1 MWQTALALLIG
12 TCASMSA
19 KEGGQAPSS
28 RVQKQLK
35 ADAPSTREKLA
46 LRRLKFFIASAELEI
61 AQQQSAA
68 FLLDYPE
75 SESADAVLGWSVD
88 IALCQSRWDR
98 ALKCF
103 DQIQDADLKAL
114 KLPLAMH
121 SLYCLERS
129 ADLVEIGNS
138 ALWSESLKLVK
149 KSDPLKFYLAEALF
163 NQKEPLKPLG
173 PAERDGPSF
182 QHPLLLYRELIGGPY
197 TLRALEALA
206 DLHCRSGQ
214 VGAAEQCVEE
224 LGVLDPEH
232 IKTLRFDALQALIEC
247 DSGLRAFEQT
257 AGQDEHID
265 LDQRT
270 LRWLALCFDLRRFDQ
285 VIRDAEEMMPQL
297 SHRARPLCALLIGQS
312 LVGIGK
318 YQESIAPLQSY
329 LDFDQTA
336 SERFKGDLQL
346 DRSKFSDQECK
357 GALLSLI
364 QAGIA
369 LRDPKILDRAIAQW
383 PEQLPPS
390 EEIAQALFQRARYR
404 QASDPMSALADLS
417 RIAKEFPHSPLQRDA
432 LTGAIALAGRLG
444 KWRICS
450 HLGVKLIEQDPQNP
464 KIADLCPLLVQ
475 AIARDCAE
483 GTCGETEVSDDRLA
497 PFNALLL
504 LKSQGALAPAQLNQR
519 YLELADA
526 LHANGSDRAAQ
537 MWLEMVKGTKTP
549 SPQQPSPADQDRA
562 AHGLGE
568 YEAAYVRTIEQSIQ
582 EGAALGKEERL
593 ALYQAIFNNCAQQY
607 AKGSLTQC
615 ESVRALAAQALFGA
629 FEAGFVPNQTNLIWL
644 GDYYYSTL
652 FTAPF
657 SMPLSA
663 VIEGAIRQPQDFL
676 PAKIFKDKD
685 ERQRADR
692 AIRIYRKLLDGE
704 KERNGSVDQM
714 GPDLEQSAFRCARL
728 LGAVSE
734 PAAQLAL
741 LAHLNECYKK
751 NPQAPWLYKERAQ
764 FELALIADRCGES
777 ELASKSYHLVFSKS
791 DASQQML
798 DWMRWRSAIND
809 LKSGRA
815 SRAKDR
821 SPSCARAHRTLQQLQ
836 LRRLA
841 CAEPLYLEAALL
853 DADDGVDT
861 SHGAR
866 EQRAFE
872 GVKQLFAQSG
882 SDIAG
887 REYHLSLKQQPS
899 HGDMH
904 RNYMRWIDA
913 KIAQLIAERGGEQST
928 AQSQFS
934 QTIFAYLEK
943 MSKSAPLIALRA
955 MHEVEK
961 TQGDKAR

>member
-19 KEGGQAPSS
+19 KETGQAPSS
-28 RVQKQLK
+28 HAQNQLR
-35 ADAPSTREKLA
+35 ANAPSTKEKLA

-75 SESADAVLGWSVD
+75 SESTDTVRGWSVD
-88 IALCQSRWDR
+88 IALCQSRWDH

-103 DQIQDADLKAL
+103 DQIQDKDLKAR

-149 KSDPLKFYLAEALF
+149 KSDPLKFYRAEALF
-163 NQKEPLKPLG
+163 NQKEPSEPLKRTEP
-173 PAERDGPSF
+173 DGPSF
-182 QHPLLLYRELIGGPY
+182 QHTLLLYRELIGGPY

-206 DLHCRSGQ
+206 DLHCRLGQ

-224 LGVLDPEH
+224 LGILDPEH
-232 IKTLRFDALQALIEC
+232 SKTLHFDALQALIEC

-285 VIRDAEEMMPQL
+285 VIRDAEEMIPQL
-297 SHRARPLCALLIGQS
+297 SHRAQPLCALLVGQS
-312 LVGIGK
+312 FVRIGK

-329 LDFDQTA
+329 LDADRIA
-336 SERFKGDLQL
+336 SERSKGDLQS
-346 DRSKFSDQECK
+346 DRSKMPDQECK
-357 GALLSLI
+357 GALLSLL
-364 QAGIA
+364 QGGVA
-369 LRDPKILDRAIAQW
+369 LRDPKILDRVIAQW
-383 PEQLPPS
+383 LEKFPPS
-390 EEIAQALFQRARYR
+390 EEIAQALFQRARFC

-417 RIAKEFPHSPLQRDA
+417 QIAKEFPDSPLQRDA

-450 HLGVKLIEQDPQNP
+450 DLGVDLIERDPRNP

-483 GTCGETEVSDDRLA
+483 GSCGETGVSDDRLA

-526 LHANGSDRAAQ
+526 LHASGCDRAAQ
-537 MWLEMVKGTKTP
+537 MWFDMVKGTKTP
-549 SPQQPSPADQDRA
+549 SPQQPPPANREKA
-562 AHGLGE
+562 NGLGE
-568 YEAAYVRTIEQSIQ
+568 YEAAYVGTINQSIQ
-582 EGAALGKEERL
+582 DGAALGKEDRL
-593 ALYQAIFNNCAQQY
+593 ALYQALFNSCVQQY
-607 AKGSLTQC
+607 AKGSLAQC

-663 VIEGAIRQPQDFL
+663 VIEGAVCQPQDFL
-676 PAKIFKDKD
+676 PAKIFKDGD

-692 AIRIYRKLLDGE
+692 AIAIYRKLLEGE
-704 KERNGSVDQM
+704 KGRNGSDHQM
-714 GPDLEQSAFRCARL
+714 DPDLEQSAFRCARL

-741 LAHLNECYKK
+741 LVHLNEHYKEH
-751 NPQAPWLYKERAQ
+751 PQGNWLYKERAQ
-764 FELALIADRCGES
+764 FELALIADSCGES
-777 ELASKSYHLVFSKS
+777 KLASESYHLIFSKS
-791 DASQQML
+791 NASQQML

-821 SPSCARAHRTLQQLQ
+821 SPSCLRAHRTLQQLQ

-866 EQRAFE
+866 EQKAFE
-872 GVKQLFAQSG
+872 GIKQLFAQSG

-887 REYHLSLKQQPS
+887 REYHLILKQQPS
-899 HGDMH
+899 HEDMH
-904 RNYMRWIDA
+904 RSYMRWIDA
-913 KIAQLIAERGGEQST
+913 RIAQLIAERGGEQSI
-928 AQSQFS
+928 AQSEFS

-943 MSKSAPLIALRA
+943 MSASAPLIALRA
-955 MHEVEK
+955 AHEVEK
-961 TQGDKAR
+961 TQGGKAR